1 MTDNDINIYKRLS
14 AHPEL
19 FQQAG
24 ARRRLVWFA
33 EYMDPK
39 FQATPF
45 HVAYYSVLDRFAR
58 GDIKKL
64 IVQAPP
70 QHGKALV
77 EDTPVLTTKGW
88 KRHADLQ
95 PGDYIFG
102 EKGEPRRV
110 LWNSGVYKCESQ
122 YVNFADGF
130 SMIAARQHEWVIYAD
145 HDDHKG
151 RIREIV
157 ETQNIFARR
166 NRRSPYIMAD
176 AVIDMPVRN
185 LPIEPYLLG
194 VWLGDGNSYD
204 KWISCGEKD
213 IEHLRPLSLEIK
225 KDRNAYRVHLRG
237 LETTSLRQLGVLFN
251 KHIPI
256 EYLLS
261 DESSRRELLQGL
273 MDTDGTVNTRGT
285 CEFCQKEGRLAD
297 DMYVL
302 LRSLGYKPTR
312 HKYIARLYGK
322 DCGNKVRI
330 MFNPDKSDAVF
341 KIHRKQGRL
350 DNKER
355 PDRTDKKR
363 FFIESVDDY
372 GIANV
377 NCIEVEGGI
386 YLAGYEL
393 VPTHNSQGSSRFL
406 PSQMLGINPDLKI
419 GILSYADTIAKDF
432 NRDCQRIIDS
442 PEYAATFPDT
452 RLNGSNVVTVAD
464 SYLRNSSVFE
474 IVGHRGGLRA
484 VGRGGALTSKTLDVA
499 IMDDLFKDSKE
510 GNSPVVRDAAW
521 DWYTKVVRTRLHN
534 DSQELIVFT
543 RWHEDDIIGRIL
555 KSEPYIRAERWSD
568 LDGVPDNTWVLV
580 NFEAIKTGEPTE
592 IDPRR
597 AGEALWP
604 ERHSLEKL
612 MALRDLDP
620 VGFECLHQG
629 NPGSAE
635 GRLFGPFKTWT
646 SKEDYGVVVR
656 SGCYVDVADEGSDFL
671 CAITYDVVKSPN
683 VFFNEKTGRMEAL
696 LFALVTDVEYTDEGT
711 EVTEV
716 TVPRLINSNGVQ
728 KAWIESNNGGR
739 QFARTVEKKVRASVV
754 AFYQSD
760 NKESRIVTNA
770 AFVNQQVIMPL
781 GWDKRYPAFYDHVT
795 KFLRQFGA
803 NKSDDGI
810 DCLTGVW
817 EKEIAPGNTM
827 PYSHANRG
835 VSVR

>member
-1 MTDNDINIYKRLS
+1 M
-14 AHPEL
+14 
-19 FQQAG
+19 
-24 ARRRLVWFA
+24 
-33 EYMDPK
+33 
-39 FQATPF
+39 
-45 HVAYYSVLDRFAR
+45 
-58 GDIKKL
+58 
-64 IVQAPP
+64 
-70 QHGKALV
+70 
-77 EDTPVLTTKGW
+77 
-88 KRHADLQ
+88 
-95 PGDYIFG
+95 
-102 EKGEPRRV
+102 
-110 LWNSGVYKCESQ
+110 
-122 YVNFADGF
+122 
-130 SMIAARQHEWVIYAD
+130 
-145 HDDHKG
+145 
-151 RIREIV
+151 
-157 ETQNIFARR
+157 
-166 NRRSPYIMAD
+166 
-176 AVIDMPVRN
+176 
-185 LPIEPYLLG
+185 
-194 VWLGDGNSYD
+194 
-204 KWISCGEKD
+204 
-213 IEHLRPLSLEIK
+213 SLK
-225 KDRNAYRVHLRG
+225 N
-237 LETTSLRQLGVLFN
+237 N
-251 KHIPI
+251 KHIPV
-256 EYLLS
+256 EYFL
-261 DESSRRELLQGL
+261 SSRSQRLALLQGL
-273 MDTDGTVNTRGT
+273 MDTDGYVDKWRGI
-285 CEFCQKEGRLAD
+285 CEFCQKKGQLAD
-297 DMYVL
+297 DVYTL
-302 LRSLGYKPTR
+302 LRSLGYKPLKHEYAMILKGRNVGRKIRITFVPNKGDKIFRLPRKQERIDNKTTADRKDKTR
-312 HKYIARLYGK
+312 LFIT
-322 DCGNKVRI
+322 NI
-330 MFNPDKSDAVF
+330 SDA
-341 KIHRKQGRL
+341 G
-350 DNKER
+350 
-355 PDRTDKKR
+355 KKR
-363 FFIESVDDY
+363 
-372 GIANV
+372 V
-377 NCIEVEGGI
+377 NCIEVEGGM
-386 YLAGYEL
+386 YLAGFEM

-555 KSEPYIRAERWSD
+555 KSEPYIKAERWSD

-592 IDPRR
+592 IDPRQ

-604 ERHSLEKL
+604 ARHSLEKL

-646 SKEDYGVVVR
+646 SKEDFGVVVR
-656 SGCYVDVADEGSDFL
+656 SGCYVDVADEGSDYL

-683 VFFNEKTGRMEAL
+683 VFYNEKTGRMEAL

-716 TVPRLINSNGVQ
+716 TVPRLINSNGTQ

-795 KFLRQFGA
+795 KFLRQFSA

-810 DCLTGVW
+810 DCMVGVW
-817 EKEIAPGNTM
+817 EKEIAPGNAM